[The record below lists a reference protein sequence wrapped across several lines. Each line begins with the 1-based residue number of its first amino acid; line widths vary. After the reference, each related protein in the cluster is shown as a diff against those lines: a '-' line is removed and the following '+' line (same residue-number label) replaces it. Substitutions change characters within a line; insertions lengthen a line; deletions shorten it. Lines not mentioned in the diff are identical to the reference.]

1 LITGQ
6 ADAVAKAVVLMKIID
21 TQTPYQVRLIGP
33 QWLTKQMPSPERL
46 ASAVGGIAI
55 GTFDAPPK
63 EDSRSPVIV
72 DRCSGQVLVV
82 APSDKIGLL
91 VDLIEGKARL
101 DGPATATVGPAPMG
115 SGLTWPAPYL
125 LAGQAHQG
133 PSSLVGIGQDTD
145 GADMRITGAGA
156 IDQTPVSAADA
167 NNEAYRLPEIPNSEQ
182 KLNLDLPEKLSIEA
196 LLSFVGEYLH
206 LDFMY
211 DPTKVQGE
219 VTLKLQGDL
228 RGPIRV
234 RDLYPLLESVLKFK
248 GFAMARR
255 GNIVTVVPATEV
267 MDADP
272 KLRVGPGPVEFGDAV
287 ITRVFRL
294 RYVDPASAESLLTQM
309 KLGVA
314 FSSVPETKT
323 IIVTGFTYTMP
334 KIESLLDLVDQPGEP
349 KVFRYRQLQYTMA
362 SVLVEKVKTLAE
374 QMGTVQV
381 SISTTQ
387 AQPTIQRL
395 PGETDAQYKARVARE
410 EAVRRAAAAAR
421 AATVSA
427 TTPPTA
433 DTVYLDADER
443 TNRILMVGKQGQL
456 ATIDKLIDSLDVQQ
470 QDLRSLRLYRIL
482 HVDAE
487 DARKKLEALN
497 IIPPQP
503 TTTTA
508 ATRLTATAQPSTAAA
523 AAAAR
528 PSPQPMLT
536 PESSTATISPT
547 EAPQVVVV
555 EASNSLLVNAT
566 VEQHKK
572 IAEVLSHIDTE
583 TLESAMPFEIYP
595 LENQSPERM
604 AEILNKIIE
613 EKIQDKEGKIE
624 QVVKKIEDLITVVP
638 DPNTYSLIVHAS
650 PKNQQW
656 IGRLIK
662 SLDKRRPQV
671 LIDVTLVEVS
681 KTEDFNYDLSLIG
694 SLPNL
699 DKATGLVGTNGVI
712 PGTLREGNVIQ
723 TAAGALTGFY
733 GDQHINALLTAMQ
746 NKKYGRVLA
755 KPKVLVNDHAK
766 GTIKTTDTTY
776 VLTKQSSLPTQG
788 AQLVQTAEQYVP
800 YDAGITL
807 EITPH
812 ISEGDL
818 LQLNIKL
825 TRSDF
830 TTTPTGNQPPDKSQS
845 DIDTVVTVPN
855 GSTIILG
862 GLLKLNQTK
871 GGAKVPILGDL
882 PLVGAAFRSIGNSDI
897 EKKLYVFVKAEI
909 IRPADVVAGED
920 SLRKLSERYRSAFE
934 RHEQEF
940 QQYQSIPGIKSVPM
954 NPERVLD
961 AQ

>member
-1 LITGQ
+1 
-6 ADAVAKAVVLMKIID
+6 
-21 TQTPYQVRLIGP
+21 
-33 QWLTKQMPSPERL
+33 
-46 ASAVGGIAI
+46 
-55 GTFDAPPK
+55 
-63 EDSRSPVIV
+63 
-72 DRCSGQVLVV
+72 
-82 APSDKIGLL
+82 
-91 VDLIEGKARL
+91 
-101 DGPATATVGPAPMG
+101 
-115 SGLTWPAPYL
+115 
-125 LAGQAHQG
+125 
-133 PSSLVGIGQDTD
+133 
-145 GADMRITGAGA
+145 
-156 IDQTPVSAADA
+156 
-167 NNEAYRLPEIPNSEQ
+167 
-182 KLNLDLPEKLSIEA
+182 
-196 LLSFVGEYLH
+196 
-206 LDFMY
+206 
-211 DPTKVQGE
+211 
-219 VTLKLQGDL
+219 
-228 RGPIRV
+228 
-234 RDLYPLLESVLKFK
+234 
-248 GFAMARR
+248 
-255 GNIVTVVPATEV
+255 
-267 MDADP
+267 
-272 KLRVGPGPVEFGDAV
+272 
-287 ITRVFRL
+287 
-294 RYVDPASAESLLTQM
+294 
-309 KLGVA
+309 
-314 FSSVPETKT
+314 
-323 IIVTGFTYTMP
+323 
-334 KIESLLDLVDQPGEP
+334 
-349 KVFRYRQLQYTMA
+349 MA
-362 SVLVEKVKTLAE
+362 SVLVEKVKALAE

-381 SISTTQ
+381 SVSTTQ
-387 AQPTIQRL
+387 SQPQIQRL

-421 AATVSA
+421 AATVAATPA
-427 TTPPTA
+427 TTE
-433 DTVYLDADER
+433 TVYLDADER
-443 TNRILMVGKQGQL
+443 TNRLLMVGKQDQL
-456 ATIDKLIDSLDVQQ
+456 ATIDKLVDSLDVQQ

-503 TTTTA
+503 QTSTVS
-508 ATRLTATAQPSTAAA
+508 TRLTATQPSTAAA
-523 AAAAR
+523 GQQPR
-528 PSPQPMLT
+528 PTPQSILSPEAT
-536 PESSTATISPT
+536 PTASPV

-555 EASNSLLVNAT
+555 EATNSLLVNAT
-566 VEQHKK
+566 AEQHQK
-572 IAEVLSHIDTE
+572 ISEVLSHIDTE

-604 AEILNKIIE
+604 AEILNKIIA
-613 EKIQDKEGKIE
+613 EKIQDKEAKIE
-624 QVVKKIEDLITVVP
+624 QVVRKIEDLITVVP

-699 DKATGLVGTNGVI
+699 DKASGLVGANGII
-712 PGTLREGNVIQ
+712 PGTLREGNVLQ
-723 TAAGALTGFY
+723 TTAGALTGFY
-733 GDQHINALLTAMQ
+733 GDAHINALLTAMQ

-871 GGAKVPILGDL
+871 GGAKVPLLGDL
-882 PLVGAAFRSIGNSDI
+882 PLIGAAFRSIGNSDI

-940 QQYQSIPGIKSVPM
+940 QEYQSIPGIKSVPM